1 MAEYTTHYFP
11 KHSSYQPSDQAS
23 EASVA
28 FLEGIYPYSAAHV
41 CRHARPQVITSGAD
55 FDRFTCPACNSDVQQ
70 YYLDEQGKHWWYVVL
85 WDLQDQQQILTVP
98 CCKAEIKV
106 EQINFG
112 NDVGFASFQIDIEGA
127 GEDERLDEKQMHA
140 LSAMIGC
147 DMRCIIFVS
156 D

>member
-11 KHSSYQPSDQAS
+11 EDSDFQPSDQATQ
-23 EASVA
+23 ASVA
-28 FLEGIYPYSAAHV
+28 FLQGIYPYSAANV
-41 CRHARPQVITSGAD
+41 RRHARPQVITSGSD
-55 FDRFTCPACNSDVQQ
+55 FDRFTCPVCQCNVQQ
-70 YYLDEQGKHWWYVVL
+70 YHLDEQGKHWWYVVL
-85 WDLQDQQQILTVP
+85 WNLQDQNQILTVP

-106 EQINFG
+106 TQCNFG

-127 GEDERLDEKQMHA
+127 GEDERLDHAQMQA

-147 DMRCIIFVS
+147 EMRCFIFVS